1 MSAASFCKKQIRW
14 KAAISDVQ
22 VLSHSETLG
31 ISDPAIEQIPAAIVA
46 ANSADVDIVSGATN
60 TSRGIIAA
68 VKNAMGA
75 EAAVEEPAGKVLQN
89 DVYERRDDMDA
100 EKSSEIY
107 YGGVAARQ
115 EKYAPVVRTLENG
128 VKVQRTPYDAKA
140 FNNKYYRADS
150 RGCGACHEDLAENLR
165 NIEDFQ
171 QDGNGGW
178 AHTDMRNEL
187 GIDITY
193 NQCYVCHYENA
204 YTHEFSTV
212 IHATHEDSEAFKAM
226 GGDCWSCHFVDEK
239 SHELVFWDLVK
250 YDYLAG
256 ITLVSDVQGDF
267 SYDQDTL
274 TTDIFSLNSTYSESD
289 KQRLFTHFAGI
300 DPDPEHDGIYEQ
312 WESTVD
318 GAVENPTTFTMK
330 ELIDNAPSV
339 TDIGSYM
346 CEING
351 FGGPLMENFEFT
363 GIPLSWVLEQVRPT
377 PEANNLMMGWRGGY
391 GFDYLEKF
399 PAYLVYKIN
408 GEPLSYFN
416 GYPVLLYI
424 DDGFAGHDTQQVT
437 HIEIGVLDEPG
448 VPGIPGHQTADGTWI
463 NMPCVGICYLK
474 NGQILPQGEA
484 HTFEGYAHACQLGIE
499 SVEISFDRGK
509 TWTKL
514 DTSDSKDGRWAYWRF
529 TWQSEATGSYII
541 SVRATSKAES
551 LVSLVNE
558 LLFNVQ

>member
-1 MSAASFCKKQIRW
+1 M
-14 KAAISDVQ
+14 Q

-75 EAAVEEPAGKVLQN
+75 EAAAEEPAGKVLQN

-100 EKSSEIY
+100 EKFSEIY

-115 EKYAPVVRTLENG
+115 EKYAPVVRTLANG

-239 SHELVFWDLVK
+239 SHELVFWDSVK

-289 KQRLFTHFAGI
+289 KQRLFTHFTGI

-312 WESTVD
+312 WEINVS
-318 GAVENPTTFTMK
+318 GAVENPTVFTLQ
-330 ELIDNAPSV
+330 ELIDNGPSV

-346 CEING
+346 CNING

-363 GIPLSWVLEQVRPT
+363 GIPLSWILEQVQPT
-377 PEANNLMMGWRGGY
+377 EEANALNMGWRGGY
-391 GFDYLEKF
+391 RFEYLEQF
-399 PAYLVYKIN
+399 PAYLIYKIN

-416 GYPVLLYI
+416 GYPVMLYI
-424 DDGFAGHDTQQVT
+424 DDGFAGHDKQQVT
-437 HIEIGVLDEPG
+437 SLEIISLPDDEPG
-448 VPGIPGHQTADGTWI
+448 VPGINGHQKADGSWI
-463 NMPCVGICYLK
+463 NMPNVGICYLK

-514 DTSDSKDGRWAYWRF
+514 DTSDSKDGRWVYWRF
-529 TWQSEATGSYII
+529 TWQPEATGSYII

-551 LVSLVNE
+551 LVSPVNE